1 MAATK
6 GSQEGT
12 QEGISTPMR
21 CAILGGGTFAQN
33 TYVPILEGDLWK
45 FSKIAVDAVW
55 SRSEE
60 TAKTLSLS
68 MWHNKAEVHFGDAGL
83 DAIIGSDSIEAVFI
97 VLPPRPALEITLR
110 CLRAGKHVLG
120 EKPVGTNVEE
130 IEAAIREHVGL
141 GQWRPI
147 WGIAENYRFE
157 ETYEFVS
164 KIVAG
169 LGGVITLSLNAS
181 CALSDSSPYWHTPW
195 RHSTVELPEVDGI
208 GIGYLFEGPVH
219 FMAAIRKILGQEA
232 CSGARVTASATL
244 MQQNRE
250 LKQHDTISGF
260 LRFDTDAGSSCACAV
275 NICYAAYKPRVQFVI
290 TCRRGNIVIERV
302 PGKYVISGDGVE
314 PLMHEIP
321 FNGVDREISYFI
333 DAVRKH
339 KGREAPVEDLEGECS
354 AREALLDVQHLLAL
368 FRSASTSQVV
378 TL

>member
-6 GSQEGT
+6 GSQEGN

-130 IEAAIREHVGL
+130 IEAAIREHVGM

-157 ETYEFVS
+157 ETYEVS
-164 KIVAG
+164 LLLLAVVLTSDLALLLAGGQQVGVVAG
-169 LGGVITLSLNAS
+169 R
-181 CALSDSSPYWHTPW
+181 
-195 RHSTVELPEVDGI
+195 RHHPQLERLVRPQRQLAVLAHAVAPQ
-208 GIGYLFEGPVH
+208 H
-219 FMAAIRKILGQEA
+219 R
-232 CSGARVTASATL
+232 GA
-244 MQQNRE
+244 
-250 LKQHDTISGF
+250 
-260 LRFDTDAGSSCACAV
+260 
-275 NICYAAYKPRVQFVI
+275 PRG
-290 TCRRGNIVIERV
+290 RRHRDRV
-302 PGKYVISGDGVE
+302 P
-314 PLMHEIP
+314 L
-321 FNGVDREISYFI
+321 
-333 DAVRKH
+333 
-339 KGREAPVEDLEGECS
+339 
-354 AREALLDVQHLLAL
+354 
-368 FRSASTSQVV
+368 
-378 TL
+378 

>member
-12 QEGISTPMR
+12 QEGIRTPMR

-130 IEAAIREHVGL
+130 IEAAIREHVGM

-181 CALSDSSPYWHTPW
+181 CALSESSSRP
-195 RHSTVELPEVDGI
+195 
-208 GIGYLFEGPVH
+208 PVSWARIASRLDAMESPSRVAKERRCA
-219 FMAAIRKILGQEA
+219 FAA
-232 CSGARVTASATL
+232 SASATP
-244 MQQNRE
+244 
-250 LKQHDTISGF
+250 HASWYGAISAASADERRSALIHAVSTASSPGWK
-260 LRFDTDAGSSCACAV
+260 ASGSRPS
-275 NICYAAYKPRVQFVI
+275 
-290 TCRRGNIVIERV
+290 
-302 PGKYVISGDGVE
+302 
-314 PLMHEIP
+314 
-321 FNGVDREISYFI
+321 
-333 DAVRKH
+333 VRH
-339 KGREAPVEDLEGECS
+339 
-354 AREALLDVQHLLAL
+354 AREN
-368 FRSASTSQVV
+368 
-378 TL
+378 

>member
-1 MAATK
+1 
-6 GSQEGT
+6 
-12 QEGISTPMR
+12 MR

-130 IEAAIREHVGL
+130 IEAAIREHVGM

-157 ETYEFVS
+157 ETYEVS
-164 KIVAG
+164 LLLLAVVVAG
-169 LGGVITLSLNAS
+169 R
-181 CALSDSSPYWHTPW
+181 
-195 RHSTVELPEVDGI
+195 RHHPQLERLVRPQRQLAVLAHAVAPQ
-208 GIGYLFEGPVH
+208 H
-219 FMAAIRKILGQEA
+219 R
-232 CSGARVTASATL
+232 GA
-244 MQQNRE
+244 
-250 LKQHDTISGF
+250 
-260 LRFDTDAGSSCACAV
+260 
-275 NICYAAYKPRVQFVI
+275 PRG
-290 TCRRGNIVIERV
+290 RRHRDRV
-302 PGKYVISGDGVE
+302 P
-314 PLMHEIP
+314 L
-321 FNGVDREISYFI
+321 
-333 DAVRKH
+333 
-339 KGREAPVEDLEGECS
+339 
-354 AREALLDVQHLLAL
+354 
-368 FRSASTSQVV
+368 
-378 TL
+378 

>member
-12 QEGISTPMR
+12 QEGIRTPMR

-130 IEAAIREHVGL
+130 IEAAIREHVGM

-157 ETYEFVS
+157 ETYEVS
-164 KIVAG
+164 LLLLAVV
-169 LGGVITLSLNAS
+169 LT
-181 CALSDSSPYWHTPW
+181 SD
-195 RHSTVELPEVDGI
+195 L
-208 GIGYLFEGPVH
+208 
-219 FMAAIRKILGQEA
+219 
-232 CSGARVTASATL
+232 
-244 MQQNRE
+244 
-250 LKQHDTISGF
+250 
-260 LRFDTDAGSSCACAV
+260 
-275 NICYAAYKPRVQFVI
+275 
-290 TCRRGNIVIERV
+290 
-302 PGKYVISGDGVE
+302 
-314 PLMHEIP
+314 
-321 FNGVDREISYFI
+321 
-333 DAVRKH
+333 
-339 KGREAPVEDLEGECS
+339 
-354 AREALLDVQHLLAL
+354 ALLLAGG
-368 FRSASTSQVV
+368 QPG
-378 TL
+378 